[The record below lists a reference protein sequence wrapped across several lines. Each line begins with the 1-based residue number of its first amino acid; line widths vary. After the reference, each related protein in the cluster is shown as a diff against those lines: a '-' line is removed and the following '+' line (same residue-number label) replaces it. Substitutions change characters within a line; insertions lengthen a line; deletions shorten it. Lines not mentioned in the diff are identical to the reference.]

1 MIKYN
6 HTIIY
11 VSLHNQINI
20 SIMSFSY
27 ITVTCLLLFQ
37 LAKYI
42 LPTVGGGRVRESAAS
57 EVGGVYRV
65 TDQNILYFLN
75 DSRRSQVVDFV
86 RIFEFFL
93 D

>member
-1 MIKYN
+1 MIQYN

-57 EVGGVYRV
+57 EVGGA

-86 RIFEFFL
+86 GIFEFFM

>member
-1 MIKYN
+1 MVKYN

-27 ITVTCLLLFQ
+27 IRVFLLLFQ
-37 LAKYI
+37 LSKYI
-42 LPTVGGGRVRESAAS
+42 LPTVGCGRVRESAAS
-57 EVGGVYRV
+57 EVGGVYQA

-86 RIFEFFL
+86 WIFEFFM